1 LGTIASAPFDGVSR
15 RKGSRFQLAPELP
28 FGVGTAVNQ
37 NERDLLAKARLG
49 DAEAF
54 HALLLPRQASL
65 RRLAFAF
72 TGNWDEA
79 DDLAQEAMVKAF
91 RALGSFEERSA
102 FSTWLYSIARS
113 VCRDWHR
120 RLSGDRFQLAELDD
134 RVGEGLLQDELLEKR
149 ELSEVLWSA
158 IQRLDP
164 EFRTTLVLSDVEGL
178 SYQEIAEVEDVP
190 VGTVRSRLS
199 RARARLRKMLSQAH
213 PSLLPQSRHTSDSS
227 SPGAPT

>member
-1 LGTIASAPFDGVSR
+1 VDPI
-15 RKGSRFQLAPELP
+15 
-28 FGVGTAVNQ
+28 
-37 NERDLLAKARLG
+37 ERSLLVRARLG

-54 HALLLPRQASL
+54 HALLVPRQASL

-91 RALGSFEERSA
+91 RVLASFEERSA
-102 FSTWLYSIARS
+102 FSTWLYSVTRS

-120 RLSGDRFQLAELDD
+120 RFSVDRFQPADFDD
-134 RVGEGLLQDELLEKR
+134 RVAEGLLQDELLEKR
-149 ELSEVLWSA
+149 ELSQVLWTA

-178 SYQEIAEVEDVP
+178 SYQEIAEVEGVP

-199 RARARLRKMLSQAH
+199 RARSRLRQMLSQAH
-213 PSLLPQSRHTSDSS
+213 PSLLPHSRLVADGRSS